1 MEPMGIERHRWEKPR
16 GRMSRGERV
25 KITEDVRTYAAE
37 QGISENEALEKGMK
51 KKSIEFVEKGSEV
64 YAKT

>member
-1 MEPMGIERHRWEKPR
+1 MGKAERPNEREK
-16 GRMSRGERV
+16 RV